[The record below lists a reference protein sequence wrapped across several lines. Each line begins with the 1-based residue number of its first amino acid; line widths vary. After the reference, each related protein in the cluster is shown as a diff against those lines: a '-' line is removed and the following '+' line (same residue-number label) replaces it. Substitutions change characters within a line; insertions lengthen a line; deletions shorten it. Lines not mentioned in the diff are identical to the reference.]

1 MSTPPPPPPPSYPQ
15 SRRQQEALLAGRERV
30 CDIFYENRDIFQEN
44 TLE

>member
-1 MSTPPPPPPPSYPQ
+1 MSSPPRILK